1 MHRSLLTAKVNL
13 ERIRTRTFGGS
24 VSFEASRFISD
35 RATSKYDKPVRTD
48 EGVIVHQSDPSAHS
62 SGQGLVW
69 GSVLW
74 PSGTCLAKYMS
85 YRSETSCDLPDMT
98 LLDLGCGKGVVG
110 LTCAKLG
117 ARHVTLS
124 DSATDLYPILRKSV
138 AENHLSDRIDIHN
151 LDWRDVTTF
160 LDPSRRPY
168 DMILA
173 ADVLYA
179 GMDGLFARALA
190 SHLPSKKEVG
200 AVSSSSRGPTEAIIA
215 CPNRKDSPLLNFF
228 GICKRLGLSLDRLEN
243 ATGSA
248 AGASPGM
255 SAMEAYSE
263 TKFVSLGY
271 DDDDEEERH
280 HRWRIVAESPTFSS
294 RNKDMIQLF
303 RVRRRDGQAEDARQ
317 IRRVG
322 RLQP

>member
-1 MHRSLLTAKVNL
+1 MHRSLLNAKVNL

-98 LLDLGCGKGVVG
+98 LLDLGCGTGVVG

-138 AENHLSDRIDIHN
+138 AENHLSDRIDIHS

-190 SHLPSKKEVG
+190 SHLPSKKNNLGRYPHHLGVPLKPSLLVQIG
-200 AVSSSSRGPTEAIIA
+200 RIRLSS
-215 CPNRKDSPLLNFF
+215 
-228 GICKRLGLSLDRLEN
+228 
-243 ATGSA
+243 
-248 AGASPGM
+248 
-255 SAMEAYSE
+255 
-263 TKFVSLGY
+263 
-271 DDDDEEERH
+271 
-280 HRWRIVAESPTFSS
+280 TFSAS
-294 RNKDMIQLF
+294 ANALVYHWTASKTPPA
-303 RVRRRDGQAEDARQ
+303 RRQGL
-317 IRRVG
+317 RRG
-322 RLQP
+322 

>member
-98 LLDLGCGKGVVG
+98 LLDLGCGTGVVG

-228 GICKRLGLSLDRLEN
+228 GICKRLGLFITGPPRKRHRL
-243 ATGSA
+243 GGRGF
-248 AGASPGM
+248 AG
-255 SAMEAYSE
+255 
-263 TKFVSLGY
+263 
-271 DDDDEEERH
+271 DECDGG
-280 HRWRIVAESPTFSS
+280 IQ
-294 RNKDMIQLF
+294 RNKICIAWL
-303 RVRRRDGQAEDARQ
+303 RRRRRGGAASQMEDCCRKPNFFFSQ
-317 IRRVG
+317 
-322 RLQP
+322 